1 MSKWKFVLINDKT
14 GESQDLETEFVPDE
28 NERIPD
34 AEEYGC
40 PDIWSDDAAHAEAL
54 ERLGYHITVVEGVST
69 AKVLAYEEKTY
80 KYEIK

>member
-14 GESQDLETEFVPDE
+14 GESQDLETEFVADE
-28 NERIPD
+28 ETRE

-40 PDIWSDDAAHAEAL
+40 PHVWSSDSAQYEAL

-69 AKVLAYEEKTY
+69 AKVLAYEENTY